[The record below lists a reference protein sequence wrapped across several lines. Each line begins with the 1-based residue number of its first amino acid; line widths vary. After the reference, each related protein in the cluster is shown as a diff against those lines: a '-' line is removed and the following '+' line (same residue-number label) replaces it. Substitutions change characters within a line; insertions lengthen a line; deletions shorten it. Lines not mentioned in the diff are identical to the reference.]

1 MRNACCLVLVIAA
14 LGLIASGCG
23 LLDNQTV
30 IQPGG
35 AGIELCG
42 RTSVVRLVGMLDD
55 RASTLTAGND
65 EVYGGATYDSAGDT
79 SAEFR
84 TQTQVG
90 WGTRCQSD
98 NPGCYRDANF
108 DGAFPGGLTVGADA
122 VGCEGYSAYFTS
134 SKAIENFLPQGGK
147 PDSFNEDYTDP
158 VGRTLAGVLA
168 GQVVALTL
176 SVGFDIY
183 DTDFGA
189 SDVNLKDLI
198 VDDSESP
205 CYNMTVQEVLDE
217 ANRIL
222 GHCDSDFAPSEINWC
237 VVRINENYSGGKM
250 DKGFLRLP

>member
-1 MRNACCLVLVIAA
+1 MRNLRCPVLLISV
-14 LGLIASGCG
+14 LGLIVSGCG
-23 LLDNQTV
+23 LFDNPTL

-35 AGIELCG
+35 GEIEFCG
-42 RTSVVRLVGMLDD
+42 RTSVVKVVAMLDD
-55 RASTLTAGND
+55 GVSILAVGND
-65 EVYGGATYDSAGDT
+65 EVHRPATYDSAKDT

-84 TQTQVG
+84 TQTQIG
-90 WGTRCQSD
+90 WGRRCQSD

-134 SKAIENFLPQGGK
+134 PKAIENFLPQGGR
-147 PDSFNEDYTDP
+147 PDSFDEDYTDP
-158 VGRTLAGVLA
+158 VGRTLAGVLV

-176 SVGFDIY
+176 NVDFDIY
-183 DTDFGA
+183 DPDFGA
-189 SDVNLKDLI
+189 SDVNLRDLI

-205 CYNMTVQEVLDE
+205 CYNMTVQEVVDE

-222 GHCDSDFAPSEINWC
+222 GNCDSDFAPSEINWC
-237 VVRINENYSGGKM
+237 VVRINENYADGKK